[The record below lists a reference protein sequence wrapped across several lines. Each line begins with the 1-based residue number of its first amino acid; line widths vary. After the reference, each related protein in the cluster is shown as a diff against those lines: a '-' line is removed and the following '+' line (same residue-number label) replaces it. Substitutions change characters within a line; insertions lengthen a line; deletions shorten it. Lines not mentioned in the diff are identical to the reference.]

1 MMHISKS
8 DQTKLSKT
16 VSCFSFRNG
25 ITLAFKK
32 ICQNAYCFGISQSKS
47 ISCQSY
53 WTESFLSST
62 ILNVLCLLPLYEIV
76 LGQLDWNIKGLK
88 KYSSIS
94 SKSAKAMA
102 SHLTRKYEKKQKKVL
117 MHHLFWSFLMPL
129 WIVFQTF
136 RLHSISSLHIKML
149 KQKNFKSIWAGHMS
163 FCYCH
168 VPCQIMSY
176 VHFSTAIFRI
186 FSEFFPAL
194 FSEKHTVWK
203 SLEKSNLTTLQPF
216 QGVHFCKHNVHFYI
230 WSFLRHFGW
239 FSNTMRRKLCS
250 QKAF

>member
-102 SHLTRKYEKKQKKVL
+102 SHLTRKYEKMQKKVL

-136 RLHSISSLHIKML
+136 RLHSISSLHISKKTL
-149 KQKNFKSIWAGHMS
+149 KAYGRDIWVFATAMCHARLCHMCILVLPFSGFSVNFSCS
-163 FCYCH
+163 
-168 VPCQIMSY
+168 V
-176 VHFSTAIFRI
+176 FREAHCLKI
-186 FSEFFPAL
+186 P
-194 FSEKHTVWK
+194 
-203 SLEKSNLTTLQPF
+203 
-216 QGVHFCKHNVHFYI
+216 
-230 WSFLRHFGW
+230 
-239 FSNTMRRKLCS
+239 RKV
-250 QKAF
+250 

>member
-1 MMHISKS
+1 M
-8 DQTKLSKT
+8 
-16 VSCFSFRNG
+16 
-25 ITLAFKK
+25 LAAPLRDSSGPTRLKYQRTEKVFFNFVKVGKGHGQSSYKK
-32 ICQNAYCFGISQSKS
+32 IWKEA
-47 ISCQSY
+47 
-53 WTESFLSST
+53 
-62 ILNVLCLLPLYEIV
+62 
-76 LGQLDWNIKGLK
+76 
-88 KYSSIS
+88 
-94 SKSAKAMA
+94 
-102 SHLTRKYEKKQKKVL
+102 KKVL

-230 WSFLRHFGW
+230 WSFLRHFWW
-239 FSNTMRRKLCS
+239 FSNTMRGKLCS